1 MTPAKVRLL
10 QLLKERSLIFG
21 EVTLASGQKSK
32 YYVDGKM
39 ILMGSESATLIG
51 ELICDAIKDLDVVA
65 VGGPGLGAI
74 PMATAAVIHAH
85 GMGKALEGFS
95 VRKEVK
101 GHGTQ
106 KLVEGKLK
114 PGDRVAIVE
123 DVMTTGGSVLQAIEA
138 LQQFGARIE
147 AVVCIVDRLQSA
159 RERIE
164 GMGLRFLP
172 MFSIHDLG
180 V

>member
-1 MTPAKVRLL
+1 MMPAKARLL

-21 EVTLASGQKSK
+21 DITLASGQKSK
-32 YYVDGKM
+32 YYIDGKM
-39 ILMGSESATLIG
+39 ILMGSESASLIG
-51 ELICDAIKDLDVVA
+51 ELIYDGIKDLHVVA

-74 PMATAAVIHAH
+74 PMATATVIHAH
-85 GMGKALEGFS
+85 RVGKVLEGFS

-123 DVMTTGGSVLQAIEA
+123 DVMTTGGSVLQAIDA
-138 LQQFGARIE
+138 LKQFGAHIE
-147 AVVCIVDRLQSA
+147 AVTCIVDRLQGA
-159 RERIE
+159 HERIE
-164 GMGLRFLP
+164 GMGLKFLP
-172 MFSIHDLG
+172 LFTLHDLG